1 MRVLFAGSFDPI
13 TIGHADIITR
23 VASFADELVVAV
35 GINPKKKYMFDQD
48 KRVDM
53 VNAVVAQLGNVRA
66 VKMEGTLIN
75 CAKLNGA
82 SFIVKGVRGGNDV
95 DTELAQAVVNR
106 DLGGLETL
114 FIPSLPELS
123 LVSSSMVRE
132 LVHLGLS
139 VSRYVPNEI
148 EPFVAQNRAKKGH

>member
-13 TIGHADIITR
+13 TLGHADIITR
-23 VASFADELVVAV
+23 AASFADELVVAV

-53 VNAVVAQLGNVRA
+53 VNAVVGQLGNVRT
-66 VKMEGTLIN
+66 VKMEGTLID
-75 CAKLNGA
+75 CAKSNDV
-82 SFIVKGVRGGNDV
+82 SFIVKGVRRASDV
-95 DTELAQAVVNR
+95 DTELAQAAVNR
-106 DLGGLETL
+106 DLGGVETL
-114 FIPSLPELS
+114 FIPSRPELL

-132 LVHLGLS
+132 LLDLGLS

>member
-23 VASFADELVVAV
+23 AASFADELVVAV

-53 VNAVVAQLGNVRA
+53 VNAVVAQLGNVRI
-66 VKMEGTLIN
+66 VKMEGTLID
-75 CAKLNGA
+75 CAKSNDV
-82 SFIVKGVRGGNDV
+82 SFIVKGVRSQSDV
-95 DTELAQAVVNR
+95 DTELAQAAVNR
-106 DLGGLETL
+106 DLGGVETL